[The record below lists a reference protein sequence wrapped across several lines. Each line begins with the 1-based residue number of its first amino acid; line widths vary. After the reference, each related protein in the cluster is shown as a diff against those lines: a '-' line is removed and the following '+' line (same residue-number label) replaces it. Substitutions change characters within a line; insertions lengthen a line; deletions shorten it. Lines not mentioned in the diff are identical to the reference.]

1 MHERKHIALAVQKK
15 KTVITRLKTIQK
27 LVPLESVDG
36 LVVVSN

>member
-15 KTVITRLKTIQK
+15 PVITRLKTIQK

-36 LVVVSN
+36 LVGVSN